1 MSPAGSDFARRVGEI
16 ILTKTWFRAM
26 SGLGVF
32 HYPNGD
38 RLEGQFDKGAASGAG
53 VHFFA
58 AGGRFEGEFT
68 DQGQNARGFMIDPAG
83 QRKPARLENGQFKS
97 SEG

>member
-1 MSPAGSDFARRVGEI
+1 
-16 ILTKTWFRAM
+16 
-26 SGLGVF
+26 
-32 HYPNGD
+32 
-38 RLEGQFDKGAASGAG
+38 

-83 QRKPARLENGQFKS
+83 QRKPARLENGQFKA